1 MQENFRAGQFS
12 FNQRSCRM
20 SLTEST
26 MLPIGTVAPDFI
38 LPDTDGSKVSLED
51 LSGNVGLAVI
61 FMCNH
66 CPYVKHIQF
75 KLADLAWEYQE
86 PGIQFVGINSNDIEA
101 YPEDSPELMRDDKA
115 RVGYPFPYLF
125 DETQDI
131 AKAYRAACTP
141 DIYLFDGDNKLVYRG
156 QFDSS
161 RPNSGD
167 PTGEDLQAAM
177 DALLDNLPVPE
188 DQVPSIGCNI
198 KWKPGNSPDY
208 FE

>member
-1 MQENFRAGQFS
+1 
-12 FNQRSCRM
+12 M

-26 MLPIGTVAPDFI
+26 MLAIGTVAPDFI
-38 LPDTDGSKVSLED
+38 LSDTDGSKVSLED
-51 LSGNVGLAVI
+51 LSGNVGLVMI

-86 PGIQFVGINSNDIEA
+86 LGIQFVGVNSNDIEA
-101 YPEDSPELMRDDKA
+101 YPDDSPELMGDDKA

-125 DETQDI
+125 DETQEI
-131 AKAYRAACTP
+131 AKSYRAACTP
-141 DIYLFDGDNKLVYRG
+141 DFYLFDGDNKLVYRG
-156 QFDSS
+156 QLDSS

-177 DALLDNLPVPE
+177 DALLDGKKVPKK
-188 DQVPSIGCNI
+188 QVPSLGCNI